1 MKSYVAVTGAIFAIL
16 TFVHALRIIVEWP
29 HASKDPGF
37 LWSMSGLTLVTGVL
51 AVWAW
56 RVLRIRN

>member
-1 MKSYVAVTGAIFAIL
+1 MKTYVVITGAIFAIL
-16 TFVHALRIIVEWP
+16 TIVHALRIIAEWP
-29 HASKDPGF
+29 HASQDPGF

-56 RVLRIRN
+56 RVLRTQN